1 MSQISD
7 SRTVEPFTPLRSLS
21 EIADLQTI
29 KSLIKG
35 IAHRVAGM
43 GKPNVRIA
51 ECLECTSSTLQESEV
66 SEVGTYP
73 VYGANGIVGYLD
85 SYNTSDEAI
94 IYIVKDGSGVG
105 SVAYVKGRCS
115 ATGTLNILTA
125 QKDYSLQFLYYLL
138 KVFNYDPYKTGMAI
152 PHIYFKDYGKT
163 KIFCPSYNVQL
174 LYARMLVAIDTKLL
188 TEEKYLYRLNC
199 QKQYLLRQMF
209 I

>member
-1 MSQISD
+1 
-7 SRTVEPFTPLRSLS
+7 
-21 EIADLQTI
+21 
-29 KSLIKG
+29 
-35 IAHRVAGM
+35 M

-125 QKDYSLQFLYYLL
+125 QKIIHSSSC
-138 KVFNYDPYKTGMAI
+138 T
-152 PHIYFKDYGKT
+152 T
-163 KIFCPSYNVQL
+163 C
-174 LYARMLVAIDTKLL
+174 
-188 TEEKYLYRLNC
+188 
-199 QKQYLLRQMF
+199 
-209 I
+209 